1 MKFLWL
7 DINAS
12 YSHSSLAL
20 PALHAQL
27 DQPILSA
34 CNWYAVQGTIKTNPG
49 QILSQ
54 ILEIA
59 PDYIFATGWLFNIE
73 RLLEILARANAVGT
87 FKGIFLGGPEFL
99 GDNGGFLRSHPF
111 ITAVFKGEGEEMF
124 PAFIHTLLHGKE
136 DPEGNRWREIPGFEY
151 LDGNQY
157 IASLP
162 ITVKNFQQLRI
173 PEDSPFFNWE
183 KAFVQLETSRGCFN
197 TCRFCVSGIDSSPVQ
212 NIPVAALRA
221 RLQNIQRHHIR
232 EVRILDR
239 TFNANT
245 PRALEMLELF
255 REFAGK
261 IQFHIEVHPALLSP
275 RLKEYLHTL
284 PDNLLHVE
292 AGIQSLRES
301 VIEGCKRAGKTRD
314 ALEGLKFLL
323 SVNKFEVHA
332 DLIAGLPGYTFGDL
346 LEDTL
351 ELMEIGSQEIQ
362 LELLKVLSGTY
373 FREHAGTLDIKY
385 SPLPPYEVLQT
396 PDISYTELQ
405 NSLVLSGIIDYWYN
419 DPRWRAVFC
428 TIFRKKKELLRQ
440 FIESLSGTEF
450 RSQPLSFESRSM
462 LLYDFC
468 RQYAPKELFSVSLQ
482 WIRNGLSLKKEPAA
496 ILTAWNPRI
505 PQPENPLFDPHNPRI
520 KYYYTV
526 HDSLIYWFSYD
537 NETERNKPAKEL
549 AKQLI

>member
-27 DQPILSA
+27 KEPVLSA

-49 QILSQ
+49 QILSE

-73 RLLEILARANAVGT
+73 RLLEILSKADAVGS

-99 GDNGGFLRSHPF
+99 GDNGRFLRAHPF

-124 PAFIHTLLHGKE
+124 PAFISHLLHEKE
-136 DPEGNRWREIPGFEY
+136 DPEWNRWKEIPGFEY
-151 LDGNQY
+151 LDGDRY
-157 IASLP
+157 CYSRP
-162 ITVKNFQQLRI
+162 VTVKNFPQLSI
-173 PEDSPFFNWE
+173 PENSPFFNWE

-197 TCRFCVSGIDSSPVQ
+197 TCRFCVSGIERAPVQ
-212 NIPVAALRA
+212 NIPVAELRK
-221 RLQNIQRHHIR
+221 RLRNIQRHNIR

-255 REFAGK
+255 REFAGE

-275 RLKEYLHTL
+275 QLKEYFHTL
-284 PDNLLHVE
+284 PDKLLHVE
-292 AGIQSLRES
+292 AGIQSLREP
-301 VIEGCKRAGKTRD
+301 VIEGCKRAGKSKE
-314 ALEGLKFLL
+314 ALAGLKFLL

-332 DLIAGLPGYTFGDL
+332 DLIAGLPGYTFGEL

-351 ELMEIGSQEIQ
+351 ELMDTGSQEIQ
-362 LELLKVLSGTY
+362 LELLKVLPGTY
-373 FREHAGTLDIKY
+373 FREHAATFGLKY

-396 PDISYTELQ
+396 PGISYAELQ
-405 NSLVLSGIIDYWYN
+405 NSMVLSRIIDYWYN
-419 DPRWRAVFC
+419 DPRWRTVFC
-428 TIFRKKKELLRQ
+428 SVFQQKKELLRQ
-440 FIESLSGTEF
+440 FTDTLSGTEIMT
-450 RSQPLSFESRSM
+450 QPLSFESRSL

-468 RQYAPKELFSVSLQ
+468 KQYAREELFSVSLQ
-482 WIRNGLSLKKEPAA
+482 WIRNGLSLKKEPASL
-496 ILTAWNPRI
+496 LTAWNPRVS
-505 PQPENPLFDPHNPRI
+505 QPENPLFDPRNPRI

-526 HDSLIYWFSYD
+526 HKELIYWFSYD